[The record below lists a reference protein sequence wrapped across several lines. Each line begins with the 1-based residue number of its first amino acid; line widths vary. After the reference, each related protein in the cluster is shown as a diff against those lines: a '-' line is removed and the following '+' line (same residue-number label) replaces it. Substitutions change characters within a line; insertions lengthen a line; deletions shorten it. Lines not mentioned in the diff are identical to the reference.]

1 MAEAKAE
8 TQAAV
13 PEPQDAAKVAD
24 GVKMFSREEV
34 SKHNTE
40 EDLYII
46 IQGKVYSV
54 AKYLDNHPGGPEIIA
69 DVAGQDATDEFLD
82 TGHTAEAR
90 EELKKYY
97 IGEVEGGDLTR
108 TSDSRSSEGPSMLMM
123 IAVLAILFAIFVAM
137 KFQS

>member
-8 TQAAV
+8 TQAPV

-82 TGHTAEAR
+82 TGRKLNTH
-90 EELKKYY
+90 
-97 IGEVEGGDLTR
+97 I
-108 TSDSRSSEGPSMLMM
+108 SRL
-123 IAVLAILFAIFVAM
+123 
-137 KFQS
+137 

>member
-1 MAEAKAE
+1 MLLTNTSSSTAYSLL
-8 TQAAV
+8 TILV
-13 PEPQDAAKVAD
+13 CVA
-24 GVKMFSREEV
+24 FWLQIE
-34 SKHNTE
+34 KHTHVI
-40 EDLYII
+40 D
-46 IQGKVYSV
+46 
-54 AKYLDNHPGGPEIIA
+54 
-69 DVAGQDATDEFLD
+69 
-82 TGHTAEAR
+82 TAEAR